1 MTRPIRDILAERALT
16 HFVGRAPELSRL
28 HGIFNH
34 GGPLVTYIHGLAGVG
49 KPTLLQAYAAQ
60 ATARSIT
67 VIRLDARLFEP
78 TADKLHELAPRVVLL
93 SDSYEHLRLLDSWI
107 RQNFV
112 PSLHDSVRVVI
123 ASRYPPH
130 APWLI
135 EPEWQGHFAA
145 IALGPLDHAES
156 LELLRRRGY
165 PEADTAAFARIAK
178 GHPLSLSLGSMQ
190 TLPRLAQLYLADAVS
205 DDVRRAIEASSVSR
219 RITQPLSGTS

>member
-1 MTRPIRDILAERALT
+1 MASSALGNPPSSKHNGARAAARPIT
-16 HFVGRAPELSRL
+16 VVELD
-28 HGIFNH
+28 
-34 GGPLVTYIHGLAGVG
+34 P
-49 KPTLLQAYAAQ
+49 
-60 ATARSIT
+60 
-67 VIRLDARLFEP
+67 RLFEP
-78 TADKLHELAPRVVLL
+78 AADTLHELAPRVVLL